1 MWLSTY
7 AHGHWHCNRLA
18 RHGATSKQALNSN
31 APIKAYSLTCPLPLS
46 LRVWGATSCTW
57 VINNP
62 NHQICRRRQ
71 SVKIATQS
79 ERPFG
84 VPDARH
90 QLNRVAGR
98 LGCVPNSTHKNTR
111 EKNVCPQKI
120 SANNTHNLLALV
132 IWRVRMN
139 YKVIS
144 FLGRFNERT
153 TLSACAQGSRGWH
166 VTGTLPPPHVPCNNA
181 CHPAAARWQREM

>member
-1 MWLSTY
+1 MPPAFVS
-7 AHGHWHCNRLA
+7 A
-18 RHGATSKQALNSN
+18 S
-31 APIKAYSLTCPLPLS
+31 
-46 LRVWGATSCTW
+46 VGATSCTW

-84 VPDARH
+84 VHDARH

-98 LGCVPNSTHKNTR
+98 LGCVPNKQNNSTHKNTK
-111 EKNVCPQKI
+111 KNVCPQKI
-120 SANNTHNLLALV
+120 PANNTHNLLVLV

-166 VTGTLPPPHVPCNNA
+166 VTRTLPPPHVLCNNA